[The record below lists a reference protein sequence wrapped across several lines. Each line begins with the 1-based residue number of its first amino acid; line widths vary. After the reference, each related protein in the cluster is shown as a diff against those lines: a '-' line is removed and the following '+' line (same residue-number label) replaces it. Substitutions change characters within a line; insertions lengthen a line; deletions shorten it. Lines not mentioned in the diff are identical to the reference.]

1 MSLPAE
7 TCLEELQM
15 IRCSLLP
22 DSEVLEFVYDAD
34 FWEPLLEALETSDT
48 EAIFKSDPERFA
60 SATFTLRVRGVDDIW
75 FQITMP
81 VGAPGP
87 TATSV
92 KSNTLPRAEV
102 DSLQRMVSEKLE
114 ETKGDD
120 FGLYNVLSAHMLP
133 LLHEYE
139 VDHAQEAISND
150 EKQDTDRF
158 TNSTIYHVFFNSH
171 HLISPKKR
179 KALQQWTSSLSLA
192 GFAKVGYPGII
203 YAQGSQENLEEFVA
217 NVKAMQWL
225 ALKVRFVE
233 PLPTKYLESSSLQW
247 TGWRE
252 FQRVGEL
259 GREEYIFEMGIGSS
273 SNQN

>member
-22 DSEVLEFVYDAD
+22 DSEVLEF
-34 FWEPLLEALETSDT
+34 ALETSDT

-158 TNSTIYHVFFNSH
+158 TNSTIYHVFFTSH

-179 KALQQWTSSLSLA
+179 KALQQWTSSLSLV

-225 ALKVRFVE
+225 ALK
-233 PLPTKYLESSSLQW
+233 
-247 TGWRE
+247 
-252 FQRVGEL
+252 RVGEVVEEMKKL